1 MSKYLKIIGF
11 SLILAISCE
20 DAADDLAD
28 AIVAGGG
35 TVYTDSDV
43 MGVYYG
49 TSSYMYANGDCSGD
63 LGTNPM
69 GFHENVVLKFDADT
83 LFSPPVCIDAVGNR
97 TYVEN
102 PADCNGTYQGEN
114 QVLATW
120 ALVNNGVLLTPIGN
134 VPIANNVTITATGA
148 EFDFPLDAGCNCDD
162 NFDGDCPETQTECE
176 ALGEAAAEWIPATCA
191 VVTLTKQ

>member
-63 LGTNPM
+63 LGTDLM
-69 GFHENVVLKFDADT
+69 GFHENTIVKFDADT
-83 LFSPPVCIDAVGNR
+83 MFSPPVCVDADGNR
-97 TYVEN
+97 TYVED
-102 PADCNGTYQGEN
+102 PADCNGTYQDEN
-114 QVLATW
+114 QAIATW
-120 ALVNNGVLLTPIGN
+120 DLVNNTVLLTFFNDG
-134 VPIANNVTITATGA
+134 PIANIFTVTETGG
-148 EFDFPLDAGCNCDD
+148 EIDFPIEANCNCDENID
-162 NFDGDCPETQTECE
+162 DCPQNQTECE
-176 ALGEAAAEWIPATCA
+176 ALGEAVAEWIPATCGR
-191 VVTLTKQ
+191 VIFTKQ